1 MTHQPCVLGIFVTEL
16 LLANLL
22 QELWSTDLILNMII
36 NYGSDIFLLVFL
48 KMANYPIPPG
58 INITKLLLF
67 L

>member
-1 MTHQPCVLGIFVTEL
+1 MTHQPCVPGIFVSEL

-48 KMANYPIPPG
+48 KMANYPISPG
-58 INITKLLLF
+58 VNISKLLLF